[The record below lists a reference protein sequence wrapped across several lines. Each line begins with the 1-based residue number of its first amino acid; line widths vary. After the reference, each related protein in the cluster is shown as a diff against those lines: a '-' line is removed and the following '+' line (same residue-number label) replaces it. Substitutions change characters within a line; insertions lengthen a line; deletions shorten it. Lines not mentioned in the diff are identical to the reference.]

1 MLWLALNFLLL
12 VEETTSHVSSE
23 YPIVYDCTTSRSM
36 QLVSQWLTLILHS
49 LIEKNL
55 SSVSILMSMNH
66 SCFMQLPTLYLPI
79 LFLTC
84 TCFQIWYEYINALPD
99 LISFKHSSLELS
111 KPRPD
116 GSHYIGTKYNRY
128 IYPGQLEC
136 KLNEWKARQSLFS
149 SETSNQ
155 LRYRNIEI
163 ACSIMVRTSTIK
175 GN

>member
-1 MLWLALNFLLL
+1 MLWLALNFLLP

-66 SCFMQLPTLYLPI
+66 SCSMQLPTLYLPI

-99 LISFKHSSLELS
+99 LISLKHSSLELS

-116 GSHYIGTKYNRY
+116 GSYYIGTKYNRY
-128 IYPGQLEC
+128 MYPLEC
-136 KLNEWKARQSLFS
+136 KLNEYKASQRVNFFPLRHRISCDTETLKLPAQSWWEHLP
-149 SETSNQ
+149 
-155 LRYRNIEI
+155 
-163 ACSIMVRTSTIK
+163 
-175 GN
+175 